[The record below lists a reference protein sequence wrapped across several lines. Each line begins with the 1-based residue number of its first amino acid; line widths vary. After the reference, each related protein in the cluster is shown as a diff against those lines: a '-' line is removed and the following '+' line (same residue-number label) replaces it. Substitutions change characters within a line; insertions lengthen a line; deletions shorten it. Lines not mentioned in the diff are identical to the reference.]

1 MTSLLN
7 APSFED
13 LSAYDVNVVGKY
25 EVNRQTLYDTVTYAG
40 AAGQSSLSFFQLP
53 IGQGGKTAQDTN
65 MTTAGSLPSPVNFLI
80 ESIEL
85 IFIPG
90 STAFQEGAAVTTP
103 YYNDVLAFGN
113 NGSLRLTIGDKSQ
126 LLEAPLRVFPP
137 KASYEVNASMSNN
150 ITPAAGT
157 KTLFAFAA
165 MVGRP
170 YYIDVPLLLR
180 PTQNFDVKLDWKTPL
195 PLPSGVD
202 GKIVCKLD
210 GLRYRLAQ

>member
-1 MTSLLN
+1 MSLIN

-25 EVNRQTLYDTVTYAG
+25 EVCRQTLYDTVAYA

-53 IGQGGKTAQDTN
+53 VGQGGKTVQDTN
-65 MTTAGSLPSPVNFLI
+65 MTSAGSLPSPVNFLI
-80 ESIEL
+80 ESVEL

-90 STAFQEGAAVTTP
+90 TTPLVEGAGSAAP
-103 YYNDVLAFGN
+103 WYSDMQSFRD

-126 LLEAPLRVFPP
+126 LLEAPLGVFPP
-137 KASYEVNASMSNN
+137 KTGLNVNAAISNN
-150 ITPAAGT
+150 ITPAAAT
-157 KTLFAFAA
+157 KTSFVYAD

-180 PTQNFDVKLDWKTPL
+180 PTQNFDIKLEWKVPIA
-195 PLPSGVD
+195 LPSTTAGR
-202 GKIVCKLD
+202 IICKLD

>member
-1 MTSLLN
+1 MSLIN
-7 APSFED
+7 APSFEE
-13 LSAYDVNVVGKY
+13 LNAYDVNVVGKY
-25 EVNRQTLYDTVTYAG
+25 EVNRQTLYDTVAYA
-40 AAGQSSLSFFQLP
+40 AAGQSSLTFFQNP
-53 IGQGGKTAQDTN
+53 IGQAGKTAQDTN
-65 MTTAGSLPSPVNFLI
+65 MTSAGSLPSPVNFLI

-90 STAFQEGAAVTTP
+90 TSALTEGATAGVP
-103 YYNDVLAFGN
+103 YYADMQSFRD

-126 LLEAPLRVFPP
+126 LLEAPLGVFPP
-137 KASYEVNASMSNN
+137 KAGLNVNASLSNN

-157 KTLFAFAA
+157 KSVFVFAD

-180 PTQNFDVKLDWKTPL
+180 PTQNFDVKLEWKTPL
-195 PLPSGVD
+195 PLPSTTAGR
-202 GKIVCKLD
+202 IICKLD